1 MWVEIMD
8 GHGGA
13 MRWEE
18 LFEDLETQWQAQVR
32 RELDAE
38 VADRTRR
45 ERASITL
52 ADRLAAQDRS
62 IVRVA
67 LVDGTM
73 LSGKVQEVGQ
83 GWLVLSMVTG
93 SCLVPVAAVAGIS
106 GLQRKAGMPGP
117 GRSFGF
123 GYALRGLSRDRV
135 AVTVVDVSG
144 GASTGT
150 IDGVGRDFLELSEHP
165 ADLPRRREN
174 ITSTRVVPFAAIV
187 LVRPASSR

>member
-1 MWVEIMD
+1 MD
-8 GHGGA
+8 RSGGA
-13 MRWEE
+13 VRWDE
-18 LFEDLETQWQAQVR
+18 LFGDLEAQWQAQLR

-45 ERASITL
+45 ERAAIAL
-52 ADRLAAQDRS
+52 ADRLAAQGRR
-62 IVRVA
+62 VVGVA
-67 LVDGTM
+67 LVDGT
-73 LSGKVQEVGQ
+73 LISGQVQEVGQ
-83 GWLVLSMVTG
+83 GWLLLSVVTG
-93 SCLVPVAAVAGIS
+93 SCLVPTAAVAGIT
-106 GLQRKAGMPGP
+106 GLERRAGAPGP
-117 GRSFGF
+117 GRSFDL

-135 AVTVVDVSG
+135 AVTVVDLSG

-174 ITSTRVVPFAAIV
+174 VTGTRVVPFAGVV

>member
-1 MWVEIMD
+1 
-8 GHGGA
+8 
-13 MRWEE
+13 MRWDE
-18 LFEDLETQWQAQVR
+18 LFGDLEAQWQAQVR

-52 ADRLAAQDRS
+52 ADRLAAQGRRV
-62 IVRVA
+62 VRVA

-73 LSGKVQEVGQ
+73 LSGQVREIGQ
-83 GWLVLSMVTG
+83 GWLLLSVVTG
-93 SCLVPVAAVAGIS
+93 SCLVPTAAVAGIS
-106 GLQRKAGMPGP
+106 GLERGAGVPGP

-135 AVTVVDVSG
+135 AVTVVDVAG
-144 GASTGT
+144 GVSTGT

-174 ITSTRVVPFAAIV
+174 ITSTRVVPFAAVV
-187 LVRPASSR
+187 LVRSASSR